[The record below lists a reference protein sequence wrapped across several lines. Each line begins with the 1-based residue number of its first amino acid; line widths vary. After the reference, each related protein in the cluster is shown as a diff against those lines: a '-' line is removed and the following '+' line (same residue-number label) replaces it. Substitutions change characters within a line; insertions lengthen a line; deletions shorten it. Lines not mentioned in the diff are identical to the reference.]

1 MGGTWAGEA
10 SGRSREGAP
19 LANRNSLDGRDG
31 NNRFVVA
38 GGRFQPYSVMVACLA
53 IPADDRC
60 SKRRSGKPGRC
71 GSISEAQT
79 EGPLHGGPFTS
90 CPPAP
95 FQHHSPP
102 LLPPFLGG
110 PT

>member
-60 SKRRSGKPGRC
+60 SNAAFWEVCRLDRDPQLNPIVRC
-71 GSISEAQT
+71 VNEILLRPEVCTEA
-79 EGPLHGGPFTS
+79 
-90 CPPAP
+90 
-95 FQHHSPP
+95 
-102 LLPPFLGG
+102 
-110 PT
+110 